1 MSRSEVSRYRDP
13 KVFSLRHS
21 RETSVRSVLGQAR
34 SRNSPRK
41 NRFQF
46 CPRMFN
52 QEEERAASGPAARR
66 IRGFRVYRRRCL
78 PWLSRFL
85 RQNYPAEGISSWSGY
100 WCPADDCF
108 SPGTCRSRRKVCR
121 SSPPSPRRGTPRKP
135 SLNATY
141 VTTKLTQ
148 RRDFYSDYEDL
159 L

>member
-1 MSRSEVSRYRDP
+1 MSGGDVRRRTLEIHGGRIDSS
-13 KVFSLRHS
+13 SA
-21 RETSVRSVLGQAR
+21 RECLTK
-34 SRNSPRK
+34 RK
-41 NRFQF
+41 SALL
-46 CPRMFN
+46 PT
-52 QEEERAASGPAARR
+52 PR

-121 SSPPSPRRGTPRKP
+121 SSPPSLRRGTPRKP
-135 SLNATY
+135 SLNATH

-148 RRDFYSDYEDL
+148 RRGFYSDSTRTRGNLASSAGKTKRKLRDL
-159 L
+159 ISLRSD